1 MEELDSYIHKMVQRQ
16 GSYDDGN
23 HAEVVIMRTNTE
35 SPTWNREVQEKF
47 LEGKTL
53 ELKIPWRTEL
63 IKGGIWIREW

>member
-35 SPTWNREVQEKF
+35 SPT
-47 LEGKTL
+47 
-53 ELKIPWRTEL
+53 
-63 IKGGIWIREW
+63 